1 MHEMS
6 IAMSVLEAVE
16 AEAGRHGGGRVLK
29 IGLKIGEWSGVDP
42 EALRFCFEALA
53 AGNETAAPAPL
64 LEIDF
69 RPRQNRCPSCGAVFS
84 LKDFEIECPECHA
97 EVTEPV
103 SGNELEV
110 AFIELEE
117 SDSG

>member
-6 IAMSVLEAVE
+6 IAMSILEAVE

-29 IGLKIGEWSGVDP
+29 VGLKIGEWSGVDP

-53 AGNETAAPAPL
+53 AGQETTAPA

-69 RPRQNRCPSCGAVFS
+69 RPRQNRCPGCGSVFP
-84 LKDFEIECPECHA
+84 LKDFEIQCPTCGA

-117 SDSG
+117 SESV

>member
-6 IAMSVLEAVE
+6 IATSVLEAVE
-16 AEAGRHGGGRVLK
+16 AEAERHGGGRVLK
-29 IGLKIGEWSGVDP
+29 IGLRIGEWSGVDP
-42 EALRFCFEALA
+42 EALRFCFDALVA
-53 AGNETAAPAPL
+53 DRETTPPA

-69 RPRQNRCPSCGAVFS
+69 RPRQNRCPSCGTVFA
-84 LKDFEIECPECHA
+84 LKDFEIQCPNCSA
-97 EVTEPV
+97 AVTEPV

-117 SDSG
+117 P

>member
-6 IAMSVLEAVE
+6 IAMSILEAVE
-16 AEAGRHGGGRVLK
+16 AEAERHGGGRVLK
-29 IGLKIGEWSGVDP
+29 VGLKIGEWSGVDP

-53 AGNETAAPAPL
+53 AGQETTAPA

-69 RPRQNRCPSCGAVFS
+69 RPRQNRCPGCGSVFP
-84 LKDFEIECPECHA
+84 LKDFEIQCPKCGA

-117 SDSG
+117 SESV